1 MNKTLPIKDY
11 VTRRDLTEALSTI
24 KRSVINIETKIN
36 IYSDMY
42 ENNKWN
48 NTKLANRVSKLEKHA
63 GITPSEEF
71 LISGL

>member
-1 MNKTLPIKDY
+1 MSKTLPRNDY
-11 VTRRDLTEALSTI
+11 VTRNDLTEALRTI

-48 NTKLANRVSKLEKHA
+48 NTKLANRVNRIEKRI
-63 GITPSEEF
+63 GVTPPEEF